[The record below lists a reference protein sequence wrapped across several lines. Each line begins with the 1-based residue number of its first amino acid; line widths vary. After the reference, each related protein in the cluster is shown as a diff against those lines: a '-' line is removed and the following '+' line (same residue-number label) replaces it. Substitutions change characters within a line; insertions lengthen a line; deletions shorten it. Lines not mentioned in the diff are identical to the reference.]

1 MATVK
6 KSSRPPLNFRKMF
19 DAWVDDTQKAW
30 GHDRKLT
37 LGGSEAFGC
46 LRKAWYKR
54 NGYEYDADYEES
66 WGALRRGDII
76 ENHLVVPA
84 MEWAAEHFNFELMMA
99 GATQITL
106 FDKNTMVDILDEEGN
121 VIDERPGGLSVTP
134 DGLIAG
140 VARNALENYGI
151 PDLGTDCFMLEV
163 KSIDPRV
170 DLSEE
175 KAIHHG
181 QVQIQMGLMR
191 ENTAFQPN
199 FAVILYINASFLDD
213 IEVFVVRFDA
223 KKFKVAK
230 DRAAFVFKTTDPS
243 KLQREGVIDGSCQYC
258 PYQGT
263 CLVDT
268 QAAMPK
274 KAAKGDETRADLI
287 DALMYDGLM
296 ERKRAA
302 KIAVKKA
309 TEEKARVDEDIK
321 QILRDFNT
329 NRAANSDDGWSVSYS
344 MAAGRKTLSKQA
356 MVDDGIDPEQYMV
369 QGNPY
374 EILRVNFK
382 DMQGED
388 E

>member
-6 KSSRPPLNFRKMF
+6 PSRPPLDFRKMF
-19 DAWVDDTQKAW
+19 DAWVADTQKAW
-30 GHDRKLT
+30 GHDRNLT

-54 NGYEYDADYEES
+54 NGTPYDADYEES

-84 MEWAAEHFNFELMMA
+84 MEWAAEHFNFEFMMA

-106 FDKNTMVDILDEEGN
+106 FDKTTMVDILDEDGN
-121 VIDERPGGLSVTP
+121 VVDERPGGLSVTP
-134 DGLIAG
+134 DGLVRG
-140 VARNALENYGI
+140 VARNALEKYGV
-151 PDLGTDCFMLEV
+151 PDLGCDHFMLEV

-175 KAIHHG
+175 KSIHHG

-191 ENTAFQPN
+191 ENTAFKPN

-223 KKFKVAK
+223 KKYKVAK
-230 DRAAFVFKTTDPS
+230 DRAAHVFKTKDPT
-243 KLQREGVIDGSCQYC
+243 KLQREGVIDGTCQYC
-258 PYQGT
+258 PFQGT
-263 CLVDT
+263 CLKDV
-268 QAAMPK
+268 QSSMP
-274 KAAKGDETRADLI
+274 AKPSKGNESRSDLLE
-287 DALMYDGLM
+287 ALTGSGLM
-296 ERKRAA
+296 ARKRAA
-302 KIAVKKA
+302 KIAFKKA
-309 TEEKARVDEDIK
+309 EEEKKRVDEEIK
-321 QILRDFNT
+321 QVLRDFNT
-329 NRAANSDDGWSVSYS
+329 NKAVDGTEGYSISYS
-344 MAAGRKTLSKQA
+344 MASGRKTFSKSLLEA
-356 MVDDGIDPEQYMV
+356 DGIDPEAYMT